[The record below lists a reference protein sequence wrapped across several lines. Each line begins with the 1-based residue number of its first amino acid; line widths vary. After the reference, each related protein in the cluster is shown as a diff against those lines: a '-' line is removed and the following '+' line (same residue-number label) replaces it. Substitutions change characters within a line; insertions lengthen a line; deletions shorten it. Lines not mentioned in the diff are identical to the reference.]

1 MAKID
6 DRKLLE
12 PLAVFYARVQRA
24 LPAAEQVKPEAVPQ
38 PYRRLLVHE
47 GDMTPTLEAFHGKTI
62 HLKVIECNKDCHR
75 YERQVALVL
84 DGSERP
90 VEFGAIKIHLENFP
104 EAAREAIVE
113 GHRPLGTILAR
124 RKIVHHSRPSAYFR
138 VRPDEFILSA
148 LSLNGAQELYGR
160 RNTLTDGEGRVLAE
174 IVEILPPEREA

>member
-1 MAKID
+1 MAKKIVNP
-6 DRKLLE
+6 LLE
-12 PLAVFYARVQRA
+12 PLAVFYARVKRV
-24 LPAAEQVKPEAVPQ
+24 LPKAEQVDGEAIPQ
-38 PYRRLLVHE
+38 PHRRLLAHK

-75 YERQVALVL
+75 YERQVVLLL

-90 VEFGAIKIHLENFP
+90 VEFGAIRIHLENFP

-124 RKIVHHSRPSAYFR
+124 RKIAHHSRPSAYFR
-138 VRPDEFILSA
+138 IQPDDFIRSA
-148 LSLNGAQELYGR
+148 LGLSGHQVLYGR
-160 RNTLTDGEGRVLAE
+160 RNTLTNGEGRVLAE